1 VGDKFYMMS
10 EGSAVATKLQPDGSQ
25 KQVLEYSPGMYF
37 GEKAL
42 LENEARAANVI
53 AQSDVVCLSLDRETF
68 IRLLGPLDAI
78 LKRNMEGYKNFQ

>member
-1 VGDKFYMMS
+1 MGDKFYMMS